1 MKQPPATPTKYK
13 ISVQV
18 VDKADNTSK
27 IGSASVK
34 VGDYDAVTTGVA
46 GGKVDISNVEEG
58 EYSVTIS
65 KEGYTTATDTITV
78 DSDHTDFVF
87 ELEEE

>member
-1 MKQPPATPTKYK
+1 M
-13 ISVQV
+13 QV
-18 VDKADNTSK
+18 VDKADSTTK

-34 VGDYDAVTTGVA
+34 VGDYDAVETGVA
-46 GGKVDISNVEEG
+46 GGKTNIQNVLAG

-65 KEGYTTATDTITV
+65 KEGYTTATETITV
-78 DSDHTDFVF
+78 DADHTEFIF